1 MNELEAPAQRRL
13 VNRLRRI
20 EGQARGI
27 ERMLEERRD
36 CREVVQQV
44 AALRSAVDRL
54 GHELVIANLRACLGA
69 AEVSPVTE
77 SRLEEALASIAGLR
91 S

>member
-1 MNELEAPAQRRL
+1 MSDLDEAARRRL

-27 ERMLEERRD
+27 ERMLGEGRD
-36 CREVVQQV
+36 CRAVVQQV

-54 GHELVIANLRACLGA
+54 GHEVVIANLRACLAGDD
-69 AEVSPVTE
+69 VSPDTE
-77 SRLEEALASIAGLR
+77 SRLEEALAALAGLR